1 VLSHLF
7 AQGIVVIEGLTDKNT
22 WEDFVRVVGVQ
33 DPTRSARL
41 GRRPKT
47 LVYAIHRTDGLLT
60 PERLFTFARS
70 ELASASLLFD
80 KLGVDLE
87 ICVIP

>member
-1 VLSHLF
+1 LF

-41 GRRPKT
+41 DRRPKT

>member
-1 VLSHLF
+1 
-7 AQGIVVIEGLTDKNT
+7 
-22 WEDFVRVVGVQ
+22 
-33 DPTRSARL
+33 
-41 GRRPKT
+41 
-47 LVYAIHRTDGLLT
+47 VYAIHRTDGLLT